1 MPELRQNMATK
12 EWVIISTER
21 AKRPQSY
28 IQPSDHILT
37 HQREPHVDNCPFC
50 VSNEELDL
58 ETSRWPTTGAWQV
71 RTVQNKF
78 PALMKH
84 EPLSRTFDGISR
96 RISGVGYHEIV
107 VEHPSH
113 NATLALMTAD
123 EIEAVLEMFYT
134 RGWDIRN
141 DVRIRQIVYFK
152 NHGEP
157 AGASLQH
164 PHCQIIGLPVVPNNV
179 RQRTEE
185 ARRHFDD
192 TGECVFCFMMD
203 NEREKWERLV
213 AVSEYHVAFVLYAAP
228 TPFNIWVMPR
238 RHSVSFMYTTVEER
252 ADLAKIMRIVLRK
265 LYIGLQDPAYNLV
278 IRSAPVRE
286 MGNDYLHWHL
296 EISPR
301 LSHTAG
307 FELGSGMYI
316 NPTFPE
322 ECAAFLRSVQ
332 IDGEL

>member
-1 MPELRQNMATK
+1 
-12 EWVIISTER
+12 
-21 AKRPQSY
+21 
-28 IQPSDHILT
+28 
-37 HQREPHVDNCPFC
+37 
-50 VSNEELDL
+50 
-58 ETSRWPTTGAWQV
+58 
-71 RTVQNKF
+71 
-78 PALMKH
+78 MKH
-84 EPLSRTFDGISR
+84 EPLARAFDGISR

-107 VEHPSH
+107 VEHPHH
-113 NATLALMTAD
+113 NTTLALMAED

-152 NHGEP
+152 NHGER

-164 PHCQIIGLPVVPNNV
+164 PHCQIIGLPVVPNNI

-213 AVSEYHVAFVLYAAP
+213 AVSEYYIAFVLYASP

-296 EISPR
+296 EINPR

-322 ECAAFLRSVQ
+322 ECAAFLRGIQ
-332 IDGEL
+332 IDGDL